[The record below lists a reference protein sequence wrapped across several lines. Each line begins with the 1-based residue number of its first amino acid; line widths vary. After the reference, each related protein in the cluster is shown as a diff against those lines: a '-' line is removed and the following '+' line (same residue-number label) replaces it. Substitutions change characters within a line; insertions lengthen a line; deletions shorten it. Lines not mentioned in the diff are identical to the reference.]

1 MFHFKEQG
9 PGPMLRGTTGKGSWW
24 SQPAGKAP
32 RRRSQL
38 ECDFDF
44 SPHFTLSCQIG
55 FRSDDISFS
64 RRCAKTWNGSEMRQL
79 LPYMPGGVG
88 DIITFAA
95 LLWLNNTANSNYSNK
110 TQAANHANVALSN
123 RPAYPPPP
131 PPPPPSPLFPTSAS
145 LCASLS
151 PGECCDPFI
160 SDLSACWPYLCSH
173 VDAQPSSSLT

>member
-123 RPAYPPPP
+123 RPAHP

-160 SDLSACWPYLCSH
+160 SDLSACWPYLCRH